1 MSTEVKKVVEVRPA
15 KSPELEEQVNDI
27 CGLTE
32 RVGEVIEHV
41 IEQTQ
46 QTFDSLTEEM
56 AKGVP
61 AQEPAPEV
69 KASKFLTGFLDKLA
83 SQEFEQECE
92 EVGKELN
99 LPKQVVAKN
108 FIMRCL
114 GVVGDCL
121 GIAIETSRGFVHGLI
136 RIISWVLTQSVNVIC
151 NVAHGLARFITLN
164 QTAKA

>member
-1 MSTEVKKVVEVRPA
+1 MPKEVKKVVEVRTP
-15 KSPELEEQVNDI
+15 KSPEMEEQINEI

-32 RVGEVIEHV
+32 VVEEIIE
-41 IEQTQ
+41 ETQ
-46 QTFDSLTEEM
+46 QCFTELAQEV
-56 AKGVP
+56 ATGVP

-69 KASKFLTGFLDKLA
+69 KASKFLSGFLEKIA

-92 EVGKELN
+92 EVGKQLN

-108 FIMRCL
+108 FLMRCL
-114 GVVGDCL
+114 GVIGDCL
-121 GIAIETSRGFVHGLI
+121 GIAIETTRGFVHGLI